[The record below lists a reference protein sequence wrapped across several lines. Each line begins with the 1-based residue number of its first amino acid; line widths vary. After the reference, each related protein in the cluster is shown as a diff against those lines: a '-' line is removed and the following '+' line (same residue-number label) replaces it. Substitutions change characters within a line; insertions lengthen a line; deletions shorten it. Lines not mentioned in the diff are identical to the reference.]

1 MIFCWGLG
9 KVASM
14 ANSEKIAELEKSIAD
29 WKEKAANGG
38 PDFIAEI
45 VAKLEAELA
54 EAKGE

>member
-1 MIFCWGLG
+1 
-9 KVASM
+9 M
-14 ANSEKIAELEKSIAD
+14 ANSEKIAELEKSLAD